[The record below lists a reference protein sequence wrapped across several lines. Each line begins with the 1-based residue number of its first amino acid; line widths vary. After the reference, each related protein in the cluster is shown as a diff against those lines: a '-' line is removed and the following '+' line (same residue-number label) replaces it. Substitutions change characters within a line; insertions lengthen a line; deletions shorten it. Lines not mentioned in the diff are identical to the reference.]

1 MDSET
6 LKRICINGVCHCDW
20 RLTLK
25 NCEEHSPMVVIHSIH
40 IGICAI
46 TVILGMKY
54 KRCFIVAYLISFEIS
69 GTTLLCH
76 RLFIKGHQLFDINLS
91 KGCFRPKPID
101 CMLLFIVLFNIREFV
116 KKKKKKNDKN

>member
-1 MDSET
+1 
-6 LKRICINGVCHCDW
+6 
-20 RLTLK
+20 
-25 NCEEHSPMVVIHSIH
+25 MVVVHSIH

-54 KRCFIVAYLISFEIS
+54 KLYFVVAYLIFFEIP

-116 KKKKKKNDKN
+116 